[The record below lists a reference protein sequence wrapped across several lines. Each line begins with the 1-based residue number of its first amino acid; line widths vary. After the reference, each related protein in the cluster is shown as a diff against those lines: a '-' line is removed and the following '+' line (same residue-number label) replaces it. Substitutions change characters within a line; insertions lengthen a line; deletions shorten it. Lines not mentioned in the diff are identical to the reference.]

1 MRQSI
6 KTYLKVILNLITA
19 LIVLL
24 LCIFLLP
31 KCIFFFMPFV
41 IGWIISLIAAPVVR
55 FFEEKLKIRRKGA
68 SVIVIVA
75 VLSAVI
81 LLFYGI
87 GAKLVK

>member
-31 KCIFFFMPFV
+31 KCILLYAVCDRLDYLADCRSGGAIFR
-41 IGWIISLIAAPVVR
+41 G
-55 FFEEKLKIRRKGA
+55 KIEG
-68 SVIVIVA
+68 
-75 VLSAVI
+75 
-81 LLFYGI
+81 
-87 GAKLVK
+87 

>member
-55 FFEEKLKIRRKGA
+55 FFEEK
-68 SVIVIVA
+68 
-75 VLSAVI
+75 
-81 LLFYGI
+81 
-87 GAKLVK
+87 